1 MEERHLSLVEAC
13 EALGISERTAYRW
26 IKSGKLKAY
35 KPGRDYWIPESA
47 IRLVV
52 EESEVRPKAESRSS
66 LEPKLFNGLEGEQR
80 KHEFG
85 DARDGLNGFC
95 DYWEERLAGGD
106 ISRREFDDLGATVTG
121 WIPVLKEAMAAE
133 WNEIL
138 ISGKRNHNSDLYGT
152 GSEILSLMVLSPPM
166 NRFMALGG
174 RLAQAEHEMY
184 GEDMEAEK
192 RRGSFE
198 VLEGMRNTA

>member
-26 IKSGKLKAY
+26 IKAGKLKAY

-52 EESEVRPKAESRSS
+52 EESEVRPKVERRSS
-66 LEPKLFNGLEGEQR
+66 REPKLFNGPAGER
-80 KHEFG
+80 REHEFG
-85 DARDGLNGFC
+85 VARDGLNEFC
-95 DYWEERLAGGD
+95 EYWEKRLAGGD

-121 WIPVLKEAMAAE
+121 WIPVLKEAMTAE

-138 ISGKRNHNSDLYGT
+138 SSGKRNHHQDLYGT
-152 GSEILSLMVLSPPM
+152 GSEILSLMALSPPM
-166 NRFMALGG
+166 ERFLALGE
-174 RLAQAEHEMY
+174 RLAAAEHEMY

-198 VLEGMRNTA
+198 VLEGMRDTA